1 MILYSNV
8 LTFIIFLTLKIIHRF
23 SQQESTPYQANQMY
37 SHYNGRFVFTPSY
50 FPFYRPQSDVHPHNL
65 AVPGIEGGP
74 NSTQTVASSKR
85 PRQRRVGRIQKPLF
99 CGNSTKLLIP
109 WESLLV
115 KQRKPIQADGK
126 TLRRISVRN

>member
-1 MILYSNV
+1 M
-8 LTFIIFLTLKIIHRF
+8 KIIHCF
-23 SQQESTPYQANQMY
+23 SQQESTPYQANQIY

-50 FPFYRPQSDVHPHNL
+50 FPFYQPQNAVHPPNL
-65 AVPGIEGGP
+65 AVPGIEGEP
-74 NSTQTVASSKR
+74 KSLQTVASSKR
-85 PRQRRVGRIQKPLF
+85 PIQRRDWTDTETPLF

-126 TLRRISVRN
+126 TLRRISIGN